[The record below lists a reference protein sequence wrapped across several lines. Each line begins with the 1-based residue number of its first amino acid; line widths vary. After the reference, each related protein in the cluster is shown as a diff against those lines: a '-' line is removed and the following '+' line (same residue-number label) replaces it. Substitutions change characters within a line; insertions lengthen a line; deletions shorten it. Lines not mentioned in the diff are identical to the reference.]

1 MATQLPS
8 QKGSRSPKFSVH
20 LYCGQTAGC
29 IKMPLGTEVGLG
41 LRDIVFD
48 VDPVSPRKRAHPPPP
63 NFGPCLLWPSGW
75 MDEDAAWCGSRPR
88 PRPHVLGLDGVPA
101 PAKGAQSA
109 QKPPLF
115 GPCLLWPRSPPSQLL
130 LSSCSQHL
138 THMLNSRRPYQSSK
152 AKSELL
158 GDGTLCHK
166 IDQYRVNRCFQNRL
180 HLECAK
186 NHSNNWFRRFED
198 EQ

>member
-1 MATQLPS
+1 MGDLTSNCSPYAT
-8 QKGSRSPKFSVH
+8 GSLSCLFYLFV
-20 LYCGQTAGC
+20 CN
-29 IKMPLGTEVGLG
+29 VG
-41 LRDIVFD
+41 V
-48 VDPVSPRKRAHPPPP
+48 
-63 NFGPCLLWPSGW
+63 LWPNGW
-75 MDEDAAWCGSRPR
+75 IVKYETWRAGMPR
-88 PRPHVLGLDGVPA
+88 PRPHCVRLGPSSPRPKRGHSSL
-101 PAKGAQSA
+101 
-109 QKPPLF
+109 PLF